1 MAEIKAAAAAEEA
14 ARKQVSFAELL
25 PRGGCVH
32 CDGICNALLQK
43 EKEAAAAAKEA
54 KKKKKSKQ

>member
-14 ARKQVSFAELL
+14 ARKQVSFAEL